1 MGFAARARRTAAAY
15 ITTARIIPRQIA
27 TGPPRSPHVLPR
39 GSFTLFIAQ
48 SATRVPG
55 VVKKGGS
62 GSVTE
67 LVHGRV
73 FHQADW
79 SSWLL
84 KCFRRA

>member
-1 MGFAARARRTAAAY
+1 
-15 ITTARIIPRQIA
+15 
-27 TGPPRSPHVLPR
+27 
-39 GSFTLFIAQ
+39 
-48 SATRVPG
+48 